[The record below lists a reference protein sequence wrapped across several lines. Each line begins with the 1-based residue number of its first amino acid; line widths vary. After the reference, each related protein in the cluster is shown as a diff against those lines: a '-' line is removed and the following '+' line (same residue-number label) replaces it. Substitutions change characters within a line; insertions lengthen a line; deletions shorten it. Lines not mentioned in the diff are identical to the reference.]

1 MSRFISRRVPAGI
14 ALLTALALV
23 AAACAGED
31 SAAQDAAA
39 AASNDAAVAAGDA
52 SAAMA
57 SAQGAQAGAD
67 AADARAAAAEAEAAA
82 AKATADAA
90 AAAADAAVAAA
101 GEAQAAAEL
110 AQATASGSAAAIAEA
125 EAALADAQAAAE
137 AASEQAAAAQT
148 EAAAAQAEAA
158 AAQTE
163 AAAAQAEAAA
173 AQTEAAA
180 AQAEAAAAQAQVD
193 EMEAAAAAE
202 VYMSPGAGVSVT
214 QARATWTTGYMQ
226 AAIYHHLLE
235 ELGYDVSEPAE
246 RELANDIFYV
256 ALAEGE
262 VDFWANGWLPGHRK
276 FFEAELS
283 DGTIVAQKVEVV
295 GWEIP
300 AAGLEGLLTNK
311 EIATE
316 YGIKTIG
323 QINDDPELIALY
335 DATDTSPGD
344 GVVQILV
351 CPDGWTCD
359 DIFAE
364 TIEFNG
370 WDNLEAVRAGYDA
383 MFAEAVAKVADGDP
397 VIVYTW
403 SPSGYL
409 TRLIPGDN
417 VVWLSVGGV
426 ENVLDGSTTS
436 AFDFNDFPPAALGPE
451 YCTNDPCYTGFAAAD
466 IRVVANNDFLAAN
479 PAARSL
485 FESVT
490 LSVIDI
496 ALQNVRFDD
505 GENTTAD
512 VNRHAAEWIEANR
525 AKVDEWLTTARDAA

>member
-1 MSRFISRRVPAGI
+1 MTAGI
-14 ALLTALALV
+14 GLVAVLALLV
-23 AAACAGED
+23 AACTTED
-31 SAAQDAAA
+31 TDAPAPAPSDAAA
-39 AASNDAAVAAGDA
+39 TQEEAVADEE
-52 SAAMA
+52 AAPDPA
-57 SAQGAQAGAD
+57 EVEEAEE
-67 AADARAAAAEAEAAA
+67 AAAEA
-82 AKATADAA
+82 
-90 AAAADAAVAAA
+90 
-101 GEAQAAAEL
+101 
-110 AQATASGSAAAIAEA
+110 
-125 EAALADAQAAAE
+125 
-137 AASEQAAAAQT
+137 
-148 EAAAAQAEAA
+148 
-158 AAQTE
+158 
-163 AAAAQAEAAA
+163 
-173 AQTEAAA
+173 
-180 AQAEAAAAQAQVD
+180 
-193 EMEAAAAAE
+193 
-202 VYMSPGAGVSVT
+202 YMNPGAGVSVT
-214 QARATWTTGYMQ
+214 QARATWSTGYMQ

-246 RELANDIFYV
+246 HELANDIFYV
-256 ALAEGE
+256 ALGRGE
-262 VDFWANGWLPGHRK
+262 VDFWVNGWIPGHLK
-276 FFEAELS
+276 FFEAELA
-283 DGTIVAQKVEVV
+283 DGSIVAEHVEIV
-295 GWEIP
+295 GWEIA

-311 EIATE
+311 DIAEE
-316 YGIKTIG
+316 YGIKTVG
-323 QINDDPELIALY
+323 QINDDPDLIALY

-417 VVWLSVGGV
+417 VVWLAVEH
-426 ENVLDGSTTS
+426 ENVLDGSTTG
-436 AFDFNDFPPAALGPE
+436 AFDFDDFPPAALGPE

-479 PAARSL
+479 PAARKL
-485 FESVT
+485 FELVT
-490 LSVIDI
+490 LTVIDV
-496 ALQNVRFDD
+496 ALQNVRFDE

-525 AKVDEWLTTARDAA
+525 AQVDEWLTAARDAA